1 MARFCLRQ
9 RYDTPAY
16 TVSEARG
23 RGSRGVQDGRWL
35 LSSNVR
41 IEILCREVVA
51 RRIVEMIVTRYS
63 DNFGLVV
70 YMLDVETRR
79 SDKF

>member
-1 MARFCLRQ
+1 MPTRAGLN
-9 RYDTPAY
+9 A
-16 TVSEARG
+16 SAG
-23 RGSRGVQDGRWL
+23 RMCVIVQLVDSSLADPSCCWL

-41 IEILCREVVA
+41 IEILCREDVA

-70 YMLDVETRR
+70 YMLDVQTRR